1 MTDFEQFYITW
12 YSRAKGFARVYLPTE
27 NDAENIV
34 QDTFLQLYEQKD
46 ASRAYANPVAYLFTA
61 VKNRSMDLLRKRTLE
76 REANYAMQSEFY
88 FEMRMK
94 LDSLKA
100 LNVSFSDED
109 DIEQRLHKALMALPE
124 RCRQIFVMNKIE
136 GKRQRVI
143 AQELGISV
151 NTVES
156 QMAIA
161 YRKLREELKDCMPL
175 LLLLFAIR

>member
-1 MTDFEQFYITW
+1 MTDFEQLYITW

-34 QDTFLQLYEQKD
+34 QDTFLSLYERQD
-46 ASRAYANPVAYLFTA
+46 AQAVYTNPIAYLFTA
-61 VKNRSMDLLRKRTLE
+61 LKNRSMDLLRKRALE
-76 REANYAMQSEFY
+76 RAASEAMQNDFY
-88 FEMRMK
+88 IDMRMR
-94 LDSLKA
+94 LDSLNA
-100 LNVSFSDED
+100 LNVNFLDED
-109 DIEQRLHKALMALPE
+109 DIEYRLNKALDALPE

-136 GKRQRVI
+136 GKRQRQI

-175 LLLLFAIR
+175 LLFLFAFN